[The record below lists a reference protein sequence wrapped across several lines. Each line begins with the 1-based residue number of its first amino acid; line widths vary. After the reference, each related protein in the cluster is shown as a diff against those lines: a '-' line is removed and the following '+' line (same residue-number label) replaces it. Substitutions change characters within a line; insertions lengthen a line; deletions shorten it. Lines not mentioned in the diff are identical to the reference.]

1 VTERLATLPER
12 REIRELL
19 RGRLSDRQV
28 KALFAGGW
36 RAVVGQ
42 AQAET
47 DEIRERLEEM
57 TRGNLA

>member
-19 RGRLSDRQV
+19 RARMSDRLV

-36 RAVVGQ
+36 KAVVGE

-47 DEIRERLEEM
+47 DEIREELQAM
-57 TRGNLA
+57 TRGSGA